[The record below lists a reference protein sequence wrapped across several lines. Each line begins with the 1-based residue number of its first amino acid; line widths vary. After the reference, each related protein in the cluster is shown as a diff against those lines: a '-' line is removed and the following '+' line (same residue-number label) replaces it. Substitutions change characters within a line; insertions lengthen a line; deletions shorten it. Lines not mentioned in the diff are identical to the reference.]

1 MSLLDYMF
9 MNFYTASRVRGMDER
24 LSAMAARKPAKSS
37 KVNDLQADLNSVA
50 LVCMALVGTLVEKGV
65 ISEVDLE
72 MHLNALDDLDGKADG
87 GLDVNAVRE
96 ALGMKPVKRSGL
108 PSKATLKKKEPRGG
122 PVPKSPKPR
131 RK

>member
-9 MNFYTASRVRGMDER
+9 MNFYTASRFRALEER
-24 LSAMAARKPAKSS
+24 MQAKPPKRRQTH
-37 KVNDLQADLNSVA
+37 DLQTDLNSVA

-65 ISEVDLE
+65 INEVDLE

-96 ALGMKPVKRSGL
+96 ALGMKPVKRSSL
-108 PSKATLKKKEPRGG
+108 PSKATLKKKSPRGG
-122 PVPKSPKPR
+122 PVPKALKPR
-131 RK
+131 RKKP